1 MADVLHTV
9 PVPRALLADIAAA
22 LQCSLDA
29 SFSIQDG
36 IFAGQSE
43 TPEVEAKSRRRL
55 IAIRAVLREADA
67 AAQPMFDKL
76 EDLLR
81 EQEQAT
87 GDHDEGR
94 IEQTVCSGC
103 AH

>member
-43 TPEVEAKSRRRL
+43 TPEVEAKSRRR
-55 IAIRAVLREADA
+55 
-67 AAQPMFDKL
+67 
-76 EDLLR
+76 
-81 EQEQAT
+81 
-87 GDHDEGR
+87 
-94 IEQTVCSGC
+94 
-103 AH
+103 

>member
-43 TPEVEAKSRRRL
+43 TPEVEAKV

-81 EQEQAT
+81 EQQPT
-87 GDHDEGR
+87 R
-94 IEQTVCSGC
+94 SGND
-103 AH
+103 